1 MITKQA
7 IRKGVIIECNGKIL
21 TKDDVIAIGEKWS
34 ETQENF
40 FRKMLRQGGNFTL
53 LENKFRITVPELIY
67 NSKGDMEAVLQEAET
82 E

>member
-7 IRKGVIIECNGKIL
+7 IRKGVIIECNGKTL
-21 TKDDVIAIGEKWS
+21 TKDDVIAMGEKWS

-67 NSKGDMEAVLQEAET
+67 NSKGDVEAVLQEAET

>member
-21 TKDDVIAIGEKWS
+21 TKDDIIAMGEKWT

-53 LENKFRITVPELIY
+53 LGNKFRISVPELIY
-67 NSKGDMEAVLQEAET
+67 NSKGDVEASLQEAET

>member
-7 IRKGVIIECNGKIL
+7 IRNGVIIECNGKIL

-67 NSKGDMEAVLQEAET
+67 NSKGDVEASLQEAET

>member
-21 TKDDVIAIGEKWS
+21 TKDDIIAMGEKWT

-53 LENKFRITVPELIY
+53 LENKFRISVPELIY
-67 NSKGDMEAVLQEAET
+67 NSKGDVEASLQEAET